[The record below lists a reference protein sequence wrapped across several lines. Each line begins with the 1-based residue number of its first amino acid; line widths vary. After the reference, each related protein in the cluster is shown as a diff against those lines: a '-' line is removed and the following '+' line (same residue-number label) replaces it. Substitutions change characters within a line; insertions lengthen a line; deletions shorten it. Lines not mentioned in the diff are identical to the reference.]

1 MAAAQWER
9 YIACHV
15 LPDMQSE
22 SAVNTYVTEWG
33 EAPPQPLHGCLAE
46 CERTAAL
53 LVQLGQAHALALR
66 RPRAEPGS
74 LWYPTALATL
84 SRMTISKLDALTSEI
99 LANADERASS
109 RNELQLS
116 AQTDALKLGLWVNL
130 ARNPRV
136 KAVDLPE
143 IGVSIE
149 LPKAL
154 ALASVAIRL
163 VQLRTEHAA
172 PSFGVP
178 SSFQPLGGVAILD
191 LLALPPMPKRVK
203 GWTLRQVGPAAHGVT
218 RMAYP
223 LPQIGGESA
232 PSAGA
237 AAPLRLSVQ
246 LAADVLLSDK
256 MVKVGWW
263 DDEAKQWSLDGIS
276 EIRYDQPSRRL
287 SFLTTHL
294 CALAVLQPTH
304 AQLPY
309 TRWSLNPTARSKS
322 VRAAPHRSA
331 RAASARACCAA
342 CPTEREPR
350 AVPATCGRRAARRR
364 CSPCRQRITSSCST
378 SRPTA

>member
-1 MAAAQWER
+1 M
-9 YIACHV
+9 
-15 LPDMQSE
+15 
-22 SAVNTYVTEWG
+22 
-33 EAPPQPLHGCLAE
+33 
-46 CERTAAL
+46 
-53 LVQLGQAHALALR
+53 
-66 RPRAEPGS
+66 
-74 LWYPTALATL
+74 
-84 SRMTISKLDALTSEI
+84 
-99 LANADERASS
+99 
-109 RNELQLS
+109 
-116 AQTDALKLGLWVNL
+116 
-130 ARNPRV
+130 
-136 KAVDLPE
+136 
-143 IGVSIE
+143 
-149 LPKAL
+149 
-154 ALASVAIRL
+154 
-163 VQLRTEHAA
+163 QLRTEHAA